1 MKPTGDYCR
10 SRASCLKCC
19 VACCMMFA
27 SRFVFRGVECVSHW
41 RRTGQIDSAECLTC
55 DEICR
60 TRDQSRLHHSRR
72 ISPPLH
78 NRNHPS
84 WFRSFFT
91 CPSRYSLTIERIENK
106 HESDT
111 KKSDK
116 KGASQQVMDS
126 SPQQGRK
133 RKADD
138 HDSASKSLK
147 RSAVFSDSQVGNL
160 SVTTASSSIS

>member
-1 MKPTGDYCR
+1 MKPTRDYCR

-19 VACCMMFA
+19 VAWREWCLPLVSSSVCESLA
-27 SRFVFRGVECVSHW
+27 SNGSIWFGGVSGL
-41 RRTGQIDSAECLTC
+41 RRNLSY
-55 DEICR
+55 
-60 TRDQSRLHHSRR
+60 TRPIKTSSFTIHDAFL
-72 ISPPLH
+72 L
-78 NRNHPS
+78 
-84 WFRSFFT
+84 RSTIAIIHLGFEAFT
-91 CPSRYSLTIERIENK
+91 CPSRYSLTIEWIENK
-106 HESDT
+106 HKSHT

-116 KGASQQVMDS
+116 KEANQQVMDS